1 MYIHYMIDNIKLHFE
16 EMLRSGKTIP
26 EIQDLLDKAMFEVQA
41 ELEEELKA
49 KEAEEK
55 KKIQKKEEA
64 DALAAEIAAFIGVH
78 YPELNKRIGSVS
90 ADDVLK
96 VFDELDRSLN
106 LVFKFNWDGFS
117 DPIDKFLKKHNLS

>member
-1 MYIHYMIDNIKLHFE
+1 MDNLFE
-16 EMLRSGKTIP
+16 AIGLDLENMLKEGYSLKD
-26 EIQDLLDKAMFEVQA
+26 IQDNFDNQLLIARDKVQ
-41 ELEEELKA
+41 
-49 KEAEEK
+49 KEAEAK
-55 KKIQKKEEA
+55 KKAEAAKIQKKEDA
-64 DALAAEIAAFIGVH
+64 DNLAAGIEDFIH
-78 YPELNKRIGSVS
+78 THSPELGKRVNSVS